1 MSEPNSY
8 VKISTEE
15 RNRKI
20 AEIKAFWKT
29 TLAATPFKEVA
40 PIPKQLYYN
49 SSDPDSRGIYCY
61 KTELAAGD
69 ILIEVV
75 NADFVPIET
84 KRCIHVLKQNPDF
97 LTEYVATGS
106 YDSYVVPLSKLTLL
120 ITSRVPATEPKPE
133 SIANLSTLS
142 ESTPLP
148 FSKMFGDNPDCNF
161 ADLTARD
168 LFAILH
174 KKPVSNKD
182 WINEM
187 VK

>member
-1 MSEPNSY
+1 MSEPTSY

-29 TLAATPFKEVA
+29 TLAATPFKEAA
-40 PIPKQLYYN
+40 PIPKQMYYN
-49 SSDPDSRGIYCY
+49 SSDPDSRGIYCF
-61 KTELAAGD
+61 KNELSAGD

-84 KRCIHVLKQNPDF
+84 KRCIHILKQNPDF

-120 ITSRVPATEPKPE
+120 ITAREPE
-133 SIANLSTLS
+133 STPEVKANLATLS
-142 ESTPLP
+142 ESLP
-148 FSKMFGDNPDCNF
+148 VSKMFGDNPDCNF
-161 ADLTARD
+161 ADITARD

-174 KKPVSNKD
+174 QKPVSNKD

>member
-1 MSEPNSY
+1 MSEPTSY

-29 TLAATPFKEVA
+29 TLAATPFKEAA
-40 PIPKQLYYN
+40 PIPKQMYYN

-84 KRCIHVLKQNPDF
+84 KRCIHILKQNPDF

-120 ITSRVPATEPKPE
+120 ITAREPEPKSEPK
-133 SIANLSTLS
+133 ANLATLS
-142 ESTPLP
+142 ENLP
-148 FSKMFGDNPDCNF
+148 FTKMFGDNPDCNF

-174 KKPVSNKD
+174 QKPVSNKD